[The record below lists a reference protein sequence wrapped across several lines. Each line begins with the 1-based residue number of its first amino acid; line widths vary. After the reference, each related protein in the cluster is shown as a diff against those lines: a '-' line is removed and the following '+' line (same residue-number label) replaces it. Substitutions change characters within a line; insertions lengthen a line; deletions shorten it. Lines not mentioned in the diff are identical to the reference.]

1 MEVAIGAALVG
12 ILGYVVWHDSIDKED
27 TAEER
32 GPRKRLCDYY
42 VTGGVFENAKIVV
55 ESGRRLL
62 EVHLYADENGKPVVA
77 KNPLNLGYDYAYDYW
92 TFDSVCVDL
101 LQAWQSTDEPFILSI
116 VPHSLNNVTLN
127 LAADCLKT
135 TVRRHLVG
143 GVDVDT
149 PLDDL
154 KNRLIV
160 VSDNVQ
166 GSELGPLVNLSWGE
180 SKLRRL
186 LYGQAMHPRDQT
198 ELVAFNR
205 SAITLVAPDPTFG
218 KATLDPA
225 IAFAYGCQWLLF
237 SSSRAAPGFVEKPAG
252 LQ

>member
-1 MEVAIGAALVG
+1 MQFAIGAALVG
-12 ILGYVVWHDSIDKED
+12 ALGYTLWREA
-27 TAEER
+27 TETEGEEKKD
-32 GPRKRLCDYY
+32 RKRLCDYY
-42 VTGGVFENAKIVV
+42 ATGGVFENAKIVV

-62 EVHLYADENGKPVVA
+62 EVHLYADENGKPIVA

-101 LQAWQSTDEPFILSI
+101 LQAWQSTDDPFILSI
-116 VPHSLNNVTLN
+116 VPHSTNTVTLN

-135 TVRRHLVG
+135 TVHRHLVS

-149 PLDDL
+149 PLDEL

-166 GSELGPLVNLSWGE
+166 GSELGPLVNLSWGD
-180 SKLRRL
+180 SKVRRL
-186 LYGQAMHPRDQT
+186 LYAQAMHPRDQV
-198 ELVAFNR
+198 ELVAYNR
-205 SAITLVAPDPTFG
+205 NAITLVAPDPTFG
-218 KATLDPA
+218 KTTLDPA
-225 IAFAYGCQWLLF
+225 IAFAYGCQWLHF
-237 SSSRAAPGFVEKPAG
+237 DSPRAAPGFVEKPTG

>member
-1 MEVAIGAALVG
+1 MEFAVGATLVG
-12 ILGYVVWHDSIDKED
+12 ILGYTIWHEATEQED
-27 TAEER
+27 FTEA

-42 VTGGVFENAKIVV
+42 VTGGVFEDTKSVI

-62 EVHLYADENGKPVVA
+62 EVHVYGDENGKPIVA
-77 KNPLNLGYDYAYDYW
+77 KKPLNLGYDYTYEYW

-101 LQAWQSTDEPFILSI
+101 IQAWQSTEDPFILSI
-116 VPHSLNNVTLN
+116 VPHTTNNVTLN

-135 TVRRHLVG
+135 TVRRHLVS

-149 PLDDL
+149 PLDEL

-166 GSELGPLVNLSWGE
+166 GSELGPLVNLSWND
-180 SKLRRL
+180 SKLRRI
-186 LYGQAMHPRDQT
+186 LYAQAMHPRDQT
-198 ELVAFNR
+198 ELVAYNR
-205 SAITLVAPDPTFG
+205 NAITLVAPDPTFG
-218 KATLDPA
+218 KSGLDPA
-225 IAFAYGCQWLLF
+225 IASAYGCQWLLF
-237 SSSRAAPGFVEKPAG
+237 DSRRATPGFVEKPAG

>member
-1 MEVAIGAALVG
+1 MEYAIGVALVG
-12 ILGYVVWHDSIDKED
+12 ILGYTVWQDAIDKED
-27 TAEER
+27 FEEEV
-32 GPRKRLCDYY
+32 GRKRLCDYY

-62 EVHLYADENGKPVVA
+62 EVHLYADENGKPIVA

-101 LQAWQSTDEPFILSI
+101 IQAWASSSDPFILSI
-116 VPHSLNNVTLN
+116 VPHTSNNVTLN
-127 LAADCLKT
+127 QAADCLKT
-135 TVRRHLVG
+135 TVRRHLVT
-143 GVDVDT
+143 GVDVTT
-149 PLDDL
+149 PLDEL
-154 KNRLIV
+154 KNRVIL

-166 GSELGPLVNLSWGE
+166 GSELGELINLSWGD

-186 LYGQAMHPRDQT
+186 LYGQAMHPRDQV
-198 ELVAFNR
+198 ELVAYNR
-205 SAITLVAPDPTFG
+205 NAISIVAPDPTFG
-218 KATLDPA
+218 KAALDPS

-237 SSSRAAPGFVEKPAG
+237 DSPRSAPGFVEKPAG